1 MTPCTLIKS
10 QYQPM
15 AKTFSPSTPNV
26 DLLQR
31 LEQNIRTQSVR
42 RLQQKLPEAGVL
54 VALTDDPISPQVILT
69 RRASQLS
76 SHAGEVAFPGGKR
89 DPEDNSVL
97 ITALRE
103 SHEEIDLHPDN
114 VRVIGPLGQVVSKHG
129 YLVSPF
135 LGIIPS
141 DTALSPNPHELESLF
156 RIPLH
161 YLLDQRQMQLERFSD
176 EDPIVHMPRY
186 DYQGYVIWGLT
197 AYILVEMLNQG
208 LAAGLPLHPRPET
221 IQS

>member
-1 MTPCTLIKS
+1 
-10 QYQPM
+10 M
-15 AKTFSPSTPNV
+15 AKYFPPNTPNT
-26 DLLQR
+26 DLLQT
-31 LEQNIRTQSVR
+31 LEQGVR
-42 RLQQKLPEAGVL
+42 NQTARQVRQKLPEAGVL

-76 SHAGEVAFPGGKR
+76 SHPGEVAFPGGKR
-89 DPEDNSVL
+89 DPEDRSVL

-103 SHEEIDLHPDN
+103 SHEEIDLHPND
-114 VRVIGPLGQVVSKHG
+114 VRVIGPLSQVISKHG

-141 DTALSPNPHELESLF
+141 DARLSPNPHELESLF
-156 RIPLH
+156 KVPLH
-161 YLLDQRQMQLERFSD
+161 YLLDQQQMQLERLSY
-176 EDPIVHMPRY
+176 EDKVIHMPRY

-208 LAAGLPLHPRPET
+208 LSAGLPLQPRPEIT
-221 IQS
+221 